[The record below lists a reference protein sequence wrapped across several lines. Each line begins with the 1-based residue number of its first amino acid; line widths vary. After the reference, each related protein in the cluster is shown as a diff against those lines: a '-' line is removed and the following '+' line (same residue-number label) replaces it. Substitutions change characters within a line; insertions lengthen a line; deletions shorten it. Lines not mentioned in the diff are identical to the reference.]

1 VTASATA
8 FFDHGEVVVDGVRF
22 VGSFSREDSEDGFP
36 IRKRPDLI
44 RQYVELCEQVPFQGI
59 VELGVAAGGG
69 VALLTL
75 LARPMWMAA
84 FELSPDPVPNLERFL
99 HDRALGDQ
107 VEVLLGV
114 DQTDADRLR
123 EVVERRLADAPLD
136 LVVDDASHLYE
147 PTVRSFEVLFPL
159 LAPGGRYIIE
169 DWNAALYAARLLAE
183 QLEGGDP
190 AEAAR
195 VRQAIEDAQ
204 RDAPREVPLPRL
216 AMDLVLA
223 ASSAPTVVS
232 RVEVDRYWVTVHR
245 GPEAVDAATF
255 TLAGLAA
262 DHLHLL
268 G

>member
-1 VTASATA
+1 MTASATA

-44 RQYVELCEQVPFQGI
+44 RQYVELCEQVPFRGI

-136 LVVDDASHLYE
+136 LVVDDASHLYG
-147 PTVRSFEVLFPL
+147 PTLRSFEVLFPL

-190 AEAAR
+190 AEAAACARPSRTPSGTRPRGAATEAGDGPGAGR
-195 VRQAIEDAQ
+195 VER
-204 RDAPREVPLPRL
+204 
-216 AMDLVLA
+216 
-223 ASSAPTVVS
+223 PTVVS